1 MIKVLFVCTGNICRS
16 TMAEYVFKDM
26 VKKAG
31 REQEFYID
39 SAGTSR
45 EEEGD
50 GVHYGTREKLRQQ
63 GIPCGNH
70 RARQMTRKDYEEF
83 DYLIGMDDGNIRG
96 MRRIAGGDPDGKI
109 YKLLEFSGSS
119 RNIADPWYTGNFDA
133 TWDDVTEGLE
143 GLKQKLL

>member
-45 EEEGD
+45 EEEGN

-70 RARQMTRKDYEEF
+70 RARQMTRKDYEKF

-109 YKLLEFSGSS
+109 YKLLEFYGSG

-133 TWDDVTEGLE
+133 TWADVTEGLE

>member
-45 EEEGD
+45 EEEGN

-70 RARQMTRKDYEEF
+70 RARQMTRKDYEKF

-109 YKLLEFSGSS
+109 YKLLEFSGSG

-133 TWDDVTEGLE
+133 TWADVTEGLE

>member
-45 EEEGD
+45 EEEGN

-70 RARQMTRKDYEEF
+70 RARQVTRKDYEKF

-109 YKLLEFSGSS
+109 YKLLEFSGSG

-133 TWDDVTEGLE
+133 TWADVTEGLE

>member
-1 MIKVLFVCTGNICRS
+1 MTKVLFVCTGNICRS

-45 EEEGD
+45 EEEGN

>member
-1 MIKVLFVCTGNICRS
+1 MTKVLFVCTGNICRS

-45 EEEGD
+45 EEEGN

-70 RARQMTRKDYEEF
+70 RARQMTRKDYEKF

-109 YKLLEFSGSS
+109 YKLLEFSGSG

-133 TWDDVTEGLE
+133 TWADVTEGLE